1 MGATLATVA
10 AICKEIYEP
19 RVRKQLNDEAKTLKR
34 IQRSSDGVES
44 NVGGRYVTFPIQTRR
59 NAGIGARNELEAL
72 PAAGQQGYTSARVGL
87 KYLYGR
93 INLSG
98 PTIKLVDTNAQAF
111 ASALDR
117 EVNGIKTDLAKDQ
130 NRQVYGDGSGAV
142 AVLVTGAAAN
152 TQTVLNTQYLQLGE
166 VIDIIDGTT
175 LGNPTPTVKASNR
188 NVTAINVA
196 TNQFTFDGAT
206 QAVVNGDI
214 VVRTGNVNREWTGF
228 AKIVANTGTLYNVD
242 PTVEG
247 TWKAEV
253 DSNSGVNRALSE
265 GLMILMADRVYTNG
279 GKTTAIYGNLG
290 VRRAYFNLLSQQRM
304 YSGSSRDFG
313 GGFTGL
319 SFTTDNGD
327 IPFFTDIDAPPNTL
341 YFLNEDEFTLFR
353 EEDWSF
359 ADMDG
364 SMWQRVIG
372 FDAYEAFLY
381 QYSELG
387 CHRRNSQGVIKDI
400 TEG

>member
-10 AICKEIYEP
+10 AITKEIYEP
-19 RVRKQLNDEAKTLKR
+19 RIRKQLNDDAVTLKR
-34 IQRSSDGVES
+34 IQRSSDGVEA

-59 NAGIGARNELEAL
+59 NSGIGARNENEAL
-72 PAAGQQGYTSARVGL
+72 PAAGQQGYTAARINL

-93 INLSG
+93 ISLTG
-98 PTIKLVDTNAQAF
+98 QTIQLVDTNAQAF

-117 EVNGIKTDLAKDQ
+117 EVSGIKTDLSKDQ

-152 TQTVLNTQYLQLGE
+152 SQVVLNPQYLQLGE
-166 VIDIIDGTT
+166 QIDIVDGTT
-175 LGNPTPTVKASNR
+175 LNNATPTVKASNR
-188 NVTAINVA
+188 QITAINLA
-196 TNQFTFDGAT
+196 TNTFTFDGAT

-214 VVRTGNVNREWTGF
+214 VVRTGNVNREWTGL
-228 AKIVANTGTLYNVD
+228 AKIVNNTGTLYNVD
-242 PTVEG
+242 PTIEG

-253 DSNSGVNRALSE
+253 DSNAGTLRALSE
-265 GLMILMADRVYTNG
+265 GLMILMADRVRTNG
-279 GKTTAIYGNLG
+279 GKTSAIYTNLG

-304 YSGSSRDFG
+304 YTGTKDFG

-327 IPFFTDIDAPPNTL
+327 IPVAVDVDAPPNTM
-341 YFLNEDEFTLFR
+341 YFLDESEFTLFR

-364 SMWQRVIG
+364 NMWQRVIG
-372 FDAYEAFLY
+372 YDAYEAFLY

-387 CHRRNSQGVIKDI
+387 CHRRNAQGVIKDV

>member
-10 AICKEIYEP
+10 AITKEIYEP
-19 RVRKQLNDEAKTLKR
+19 RIRKQLNDDAVTLKR

-59 NAGIGARNELEAL
+59 NSGIGARNENEAL
-72 PAAGQQGYTSARVGL
+72 PAAGQQGYTAARINL

-93 INLSG
+93 ISLTG
-98 PTIKLVDTNAQAF
+98 QTIALVDSNAQAF

-142 AVLVTGAAAN
+142 AVLVTGAASN
-152 TQTVLNTQYLQLGE
+152 TQTVLNAQYLQLGE
-166 VIDIIDGTT
+166 QVDIIDGTT
-175 LGNPTPTVKASNR
+175 LGNPSPTVKASNR
-188 NVTAINVA
+188 QVTAVNLA

-214 VVRTGNVNREWTGF
+214 VVRTGNVNREWTGL
-228 AKIVANTGTLYNVD
+228 AKIVNNTGTLYNVD

-253 DSNSGVNRALSE
+253 DSNAGVLRALSE
-265 GLMILMADRVYTNG
+265 GLMILMADRIRING
-279 GKTTAIYGNLG
+279 GKTSAIYTNLG

-304 YSGSSRDFG
+304 YTGTKDFG

-327 IPFFTDIDAPPNTL
+327 IPVAVDVDAPPNTM
-341 YFLNEDEFTLFR
+341 YFLDESEFTLFR

-359 ADMDG
+359 ANMDG
-364 SMWQRVIG
+364 NMWQRVIG
-372 FDAYEAFLY
+372 FDAYEAFLF

-387 CHRRNSQGVIKDI
+387 CHRRNAQGVVKDI

>member
-34 IQRSSDGVES
+34 IQKSSDGVES

-59 NAGIGARNELEAL
+59 NSGIGARNELEAL

-117 EVNGIKTDLAKDQ
+117 EVNGIKTDLVKDQ

-142 AVLVTGAAAN
+142 GVLVTAAASN
-152 TQTVLNTQYLQLGE
+152 TQTVLNSQYLQLGE
-166 VIDIIDGTT
+166 QIDIIDGTT
-175 LGNPTPTVKASNR
+175 LGNPNPTVKASNR
-188 NVTAINVA
+188 QITAINVA

-214 VVRTGNVNREWTGF
+214 VVRTGNVNREWTGL
-228 AKIVANTGTLYNVD
+228 AKIVNNTGTLYNID

-253 DSNSGVNRALSE
+253 DSNAGVNRALSE

-279 GKTTAIYGNLG
+279 GKTTAIYANLG

-304 YSGSSRDFG
+304 YTGTKDFG

-327 IPFFTDIDAPPNTL
+327 IPFFTDVDAPPNTL

-364 SMWQRVIG
+364 NMWQRVIG

>member
-59 NAGIGARNELEAL
+59 NSGIGARNELEAL
-72 PAAGQQGYTSARVGL
+72 PAAGQQGYTSARIGL

-98 PTIKLVDTNAQAF
+98 QTIKLVDTNAQAF

-142 AVLVTGAAAN
+142 AVLVTGAASN
-152 TQTVLNTQYLQLGE
+152 TQTVLNSQYLQLGE
-166 VIDIIDGTT
+166 VIDIVDGTT
-175 LGNPTPTVKASNR
+175 LGNPTPTLKAQNR

-214 VVRTGNVNREWTGF
+214 VVRTGNVNREWTGL
-228 AKIVANTGTLYNVD
+228 AKIVNNTGTLYNVD

-304 YSGSSRDFG
+304 YTGTKDFG

-341 YFLNEDEFTLFR
+341 YFLNEEEFTLFR

-364 SMWQRVIG
+364 NMWQRVIG
-372 FDAYEAFLY
+372 FDIYEAFLY

-387 CHRRNSQGVIKDI
+387 CHRRNSQGVIKDLS
-400 TEG
+400 EG

>member
-34 IQRSSDGVES
+34 IQKSSDGVES

-59 NAGIGARNELEAL
+59 NSGIGARNELEAL
-72 PAAGQQGYTSARVGL
+72 PAAGQQGYISARVGL
-87 KYLYGR
+87 KYFYGR
-93 INLSG
+93 INFSG

-117 EVNGIKTDLAKDQ
+117 EVNGIKTDLVKDQ

-142 AVLVTGAAAN
+142 GVLVTAAASN
-152 TQTVLNTQYLQLGE
+152 TQTVLNSQYLQLGE
-166 VIDIIDGTT
+166 QIDIIDGTT
-175 LGNPTPTVKASNR
+175 LGNPNPTVKASNR
-188 NVTAINVA
+188 QITAINVA

-214 VVRTGNVNREWTGF
+214 VVRTGNVNREWTGL
-228 AKIVANTGTLYNVD
+228 AKIVNNTGTLYNID

-253 DSNSGVNRALSE
+253 DSNAGVNRALSE

-279 GKTTAIYGNLG
+279 GKTTAIYANLG

-304 YSGSSRDFG
+304 YTGTKDFG

-327 IPFFTDIDAPPNTL
+327 IPFFTDVDAPPNTL

-364 SMWQRVIG
+364 NMWQRVIG

>member
-34 IQRSSDGVES
+34 IQKSSDGVES

-59 NAGIGARNELEAL
+59 NSGIGARNELEAL

-87 KYLYGR
+87 KYFYGR
-93 INLSG
+93 INFSG

-117 EVNGIKTDLAKDQ
+117 EVNGIKTDLVKDQ

-142 AVLVTGAAAN
+142 GVLVTAAASN
-152 TQTVLNTQYLQLGE
+152 TQTVLNSQYLQLGE
-166 VIDIIDGTT
+166 QIDIIDGTT
-175 LGNPTPTVKASNR
+175 LGNPNPTVKASNR
-188 NVTAINVA
+188 QITAINVA

-214 VVRTGNVNREWTGF
+214 VVRTGNVNREWTGL
-228 AKIVANTGTLYNVD
+228 AKIVNNTGTLYNID

-253 DSNSGVNRALSE
+253 DSNAGVNRALSE

-279 GKTTAIYGNLG
+279 GKTTAIYANLG

-304 YSGSSRDFG
+304 YTGTKDFG

-327 IPFFTDIDAPPNTL
+327 IPFFTDVDAPPNTL

-364 SMWQRVIG
+364 NMWQRVIG